1 MKKVKSILVST
12 MLALLVSVS
21 AMAQSDA
28 KIIAVMHKADWCST
42 CEKNGERA
50 MKALMSDNSDMAVQ
64 IIANDVTND
73 ETKIKSAV
81 ELEKFGLEKAVDKK
95 CNATGVAYFFN
106 SETKEL
112 ISQVSMAKS
121 DQDLSAAL
129 TDAKKSLK
137 Q

>member
-1 MKKVKSILVST
+1 MKKARSIIVST

-28 KIIAVMHKADWCST
+28 KVIAVMHKADWCST

-50 MKALMSDNSDMAVQ
+50 MKALMSDNSDMAVH

-81 ELEKFGLEKAVDKK
+81 ELEKFGLEKAVDEK

-121 DQDLSAAL
+121 DQVLSSAL

-137 Q
+137 K